1 MPSYHRSLAC
11 PHQMTFS
18 STFLIGNFVVKYTLM
33 IFLRIDC
40 KVVMK
45 FITHSFQ
52 TTESPW
58 LTRIPR
64 HRHRSLFS
72 IVINMSLLRS
82 LQRRWSSAVRQP
94 KAFAKSSY
102 EAARL
107 LNHSWQKGETWW
119 SFCNKFS
126 STADTNSN
134 WQRCY
139 YSELLPDLSFDFR
152 SHYRMYFVLILT
164 PVPPLP
170 NEHDAELTTTR
181 LAKTWDSQPRCNYRK
196 YFFSWSP

>member
-1 MPSYHRSLAC
+1 MKNSSTLARSWNQRQCVLVQFASHFVFEFLFLMLETSLDYSIVMIMPSYHRSLAC

-126 STADTNSN
+126 STANTNSN

-139 YSELLPDLSFDFR
+139 YSELLP
-152 SHYRMYFVLILT
+152 H
-164 PVPPLP
+164 
-170 NEHDAELTTTR
+170 LTT
-181 LAKTWDSQPRCNYRK
+181 ACSSC
-196 YFFSWSP
+196 FS

>member
-1 MPSYHRSLAC
+1 MLETSLDYSIGMIMPSYHRSLAC

-33 IFLRIDC
+33 IFLRIDY

-126 STADTNSN
+126 STANTNSN

-139 YSELLPDLSFDFR
+139 YSELLPHLSFDFR
-152 SHYRMYFVLILT
+152 SHCRM
-164 PVPPLP
+164 
-170 NEHDAELTTTR
+170 
-181 LAKTWDSQPRCNYRK
+181 
-196 YFFSWSP
+196 